1 MPTPIESNPAPAT
14 LLSRRRWAI
23 VFLLFTASLI
33 NYFDRA
39 TLSFATPLLSKDLD
53 LGPEAKGVLLSAFFW
68 SYALMQIPIGWATDR
83 FNLRWLYAGAF
94 VLWSLAQG
102 LTGFATTLGMLIF
115 FRVLLGIGESIYL
128 PGGTKVV
135 SVLFPP
141 AQRGLPC
148 GLFDAGT
155 RTGLVLEGLL
165 VPWMLQHYGW
175 QTTFRVIGFTALVW
189 LVPWFMA
196 TPRQL
201 RGERSVRP
209 PLSWERFFSGALTL
223 LRNRNL
229 FGVCLGFF
237 LFDYY
242 WYLLVTWLPDY
253 LVTVRK
259 MSLPAAGISTAVPFL
274 VFGLSQPL
282 GGWLADRLVRAG
294 FDEARARKSIIS
306 VAFLTGLLVIP
317 ASQVSDG
324 TTAIAFI
331 AGSCLVGFS
340 TANMLVILQHCA
352 PPDQVGLW
360 TGAYNFIGNIAG
372 VLAPLCT
379 GFVIKAT
386 GSYTPAFVLAAVALA
401 FGQFSFWFLVGPW
414 PKRAAEGPSPLPER
428 SPDLAG

>member
-1 MPTPIESNPAPAT
+1 M
-14 LLSRRRWAI
+14 
-23 VFLLFTASLI
+23 
-33 NYFDRA
+33 NY
-39 TLSFATPLLSKDLD
+39 LNYLD
-53 LGPEAKGVLLSAFFW
+53 
-68 SYALMQIPIGWATDR
+68 
-83 FNLRWLYAGAF
+83 
-94 VLWSLAQG
+94 
-102 LTGFATTLGMLIF
+102 
-115 FRVLLGIGESIYL
+115 
-128 PGGTKVV
+128 
-135 SVLFPP
+135 
-141 AQRGLPC
+141 
-148 GLFDAGT
+148 
-155 RTGLVLEGLL
+155 
-165 VPWMLQHYGW
+165 
-175 QTTFRVIGFTALVW
+175 
-189 LVPWFMA
+189 
-196 TPRQL
+196 
-201 RGERSVRP
+201 
-209 PLSWERFFSGALTL
+209 
-223 LRNRNL
+223 
-229 FGVCLGFF
+229 
-237 LFDYY
+237 DYY

-372 VLAPLCT
+372 ILAPLCT

-414 PKRAAEGPSPLPER
+414 PKRAAEEPSPLPER
-428 SPDLAG
+428 SPDISYPG